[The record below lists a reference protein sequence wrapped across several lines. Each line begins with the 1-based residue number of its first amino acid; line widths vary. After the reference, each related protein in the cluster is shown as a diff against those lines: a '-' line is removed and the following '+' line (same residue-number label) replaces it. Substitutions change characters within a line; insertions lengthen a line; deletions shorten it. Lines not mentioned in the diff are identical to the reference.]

1 MGEEY
6 DVLVSHIATGPF
18 YRASVRILTKG
29 EDKIPDLTASN
40 LGTLLSE
47 LNWVDRNGKKHI
59 FERCNGTI
67 SYAIIPS
74 SQPIIN

>member
-29 EDKIPDLTASN
+29 EDKIPDLTASSRFN
-40 LGTLLSE
+40 RADLTGPTGVKSNVLPHRRIEDEKEHSE
-47 LNWVDRNGKKHI
+47 
-59 FERCNGTI
+59 F
-67 SYAIIPS
+67 
-74 SQPIIN
+74 